1 MMSYKPIRF
10 KEHRHLWELV
20 KLILPRSNYFISGGS
35 IRDIET
41 NSNINDVDIYF
52 RSERDFDN
60 VNDYLESRSNKSGS
74 LTTNSITNKVK
85 VNGLTKLM
93 IEAGLIDKHT
103 VRPFSHFATAASN
116 ESDEIVVYKIS
127 ETANAVTYS
136 VNYYMYSLVLQLIR
150 RDFGNYEDIY
160 RTFDLNVCKRSLDDY
175 GVQEHYTYSD
185 NIEFADTHGKL
196 YSELNACLLNR
207 IIKYT
212 KKGYNLNINT
222 LIKAIRLILEHREI
236 PSYYSGAHEI
246 KTSTDI
252 IRSFISKIR
261 SETILTPDELRLV
274 INECSNIIEVDSTCG
289 CFVGEKFYWY
299 ILDTYGSP
307 DKVPYSE
314 YSDYVFLMYNIYL
327 KHINDTRIKSR
338 MSLNTEVTNK
348 ILNNYPEYFI

>member
-1 MMSYKPIRF
+1 MHQGYIKF
-10 KEHRHLWELV
+10 KEHKHLWELV

-41 NSNINDVDIYF
+41 NSNINDIDIYF
-52 RSERDFDN
+52 RTEQDFN
-60 VNDYLESRSNKSGS
+60 KVNDYLESHSNKPG
-74 LTTNSITNKVK
+74 LLFQSITNKVK
-85 VNGLTKLM
+85 VNGLTKL
-93 IEAGLIDKHT
+93 ITEAGLIATH
-103 VRPFSHFATAASN
+103 PFDFNSSSTSN
-116 ESDEIVVYKIS
+116 ESDEITVYKIS
-127 ETANAVTYS
+127 ETGNAVTYS
-136 VNYYMYSLVLQLIR
+136 INFYRLTLVLQLIR
-150 RDFGNYEDIY
+150 RDFGDYEDIY

-175 GVQEHYTYSD
+175 GVQEHHSYSN
-185 NIEFADTHGKL
+185 NIEFADTHGKM

-246 KTSTDI
+246 TTSTDI

-289 CFVGEKFYWY
+289 CFIGEKLYWY